1 MKDMFYNPDGYNCL
15 GFDNIWDE
23 SATTNK
29 CGFFVPQYTNL
40 DIRDEKGKRIYMDE
54 DGNTYRKKSLEHIL
68 AERQVVITNATNNA
82 AVDRYVAERPITPA
96 EAMLEFNGNIF
107 PKKELQEQL
116 ALLRTNKKL

>member
-1 MKDMFYNPDGYNCL
+1 
-15 GFDNIWDE
+15 
-23 SATTNK
+23 
-29 CGFFVPQYTNL
+29 
-40 DIRDEKGKRIYMDE
+40 MDE
-54 DGNTYRKKSLEHIL
+54 DGNTYRKKSLEYIL

-116 ALLRTNKKL
+116 SLLRTNKKLQNHKQVGDLVWQPDGSLKWVIKKTGDITHYPLRTKRD